1 VGLLPADASRQRA
14 GMKPAIL
21 ALDLEGTLISNAVTQ
36 FPRPGLRT
44 FLNECR
50 SLFPRVVAFT
60 TVKEP
65 RFRAIASMLVEEGT
79 APAWFQSIEYVQWA
93 GPTKDLASVQG
104 ARPEQVLLLD
114 DCADYVHLGQE
125 PQWVP
130 IDQFAPPYSPSDR
143 GLAAALVAIK
153 QRL

>member
-1 VGLLPADASRQRA
+1 
-14 GMKPAIL
+14 MKPTIL

-44 FLNECR
+44 FLDECR

-65 RFRAIASMLVEEGT
+65 RFRAIASMLVAEGT
-79 APAWFQSIEYVQWA
+79 APAWFPSIEYVRWE
-93 GPTKDLASVQG
+93 GPTKDLAFVQG
-104 ARPEQVLLLD
+104 ARPEEVLLLD
-114 DCADYVHLGQE
+114 DCADYVHAGQE

-130 IDQFAPPYSPSDR
+130 IDQFEAPYTPEDR
-143 GLAAALVAIK
+143 GLADALQALK